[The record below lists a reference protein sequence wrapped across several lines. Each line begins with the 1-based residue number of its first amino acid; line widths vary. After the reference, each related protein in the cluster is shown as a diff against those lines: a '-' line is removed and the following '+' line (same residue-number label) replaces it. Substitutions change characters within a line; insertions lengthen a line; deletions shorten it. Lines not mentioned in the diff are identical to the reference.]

1 MPEQFICVRLDNF
14 KMFRSLI
21 FELFKQIA
29 NGMLMIHEFYAD
41 KALTRLQIFRHANE
55 SQEVTMEHKA

>member
-1 MPEQFICVRLDNF
+1 ML
-14 KMFRSLI
+14 RSLTDI

-41 KALTRLQIFRHANE
+41 KALTRLQIFQHANE
-55 SQEVTMEHKA
+55 SQEVATEHKA